1 MKTSQILPRPDRPAL
16 RRALESAGLLVFKAS
31 EEGGDRE
38 RLREFW
44 AALIL
49 CDLPMPRMT
58 GLEAFR
64 RLPGAGD
71 DPLEAVIVTQGR
83 IPETTTVVRLGAI
96 DVLVRPLKPEAVRA
110 AVQEV
115 LRPDAASRPGP
126 ARPRILVVV
135 EPLMLEYIRAKR
147 AIDCREF
154 EDAERLLR
162 RAIALDPDSAVA
174 HNLMG
179 VLLQR
184 LGKQHASYHSFKAA
198 VRADPNYEPAL
209 ENLRRQCNRL
219 GRDFPGSSGRAADFL
234 KRHRAGRCDDLLR
247 ILLGHGLPPVAPR
260 PPVTR

>member
-1 MKTSQILPRPDRPAL
+1 MMIPQIPPRPDHLAM
-16 RRALESAGLLVFKAS
+16 RRVLESAGFLVFEAS

-38 RLREFW
+38 RLRKFW

-64 RLPGAGD
+64 RPRGAGD
-71 DPLEAVIVTQGR
+71 DPPEAIIVTQGR
-83 IPETTTVVRLGAI
+83 VPETTTVVRLGAI
-96 DVLVRPLKPEAVRA
+96 DVLVRPLEPEAVRA

-115 LRPDAASRPGP
+115 LRPDGASRPGP

-154 EDAERLLR
+154 EDAERRLR
-162 RAIALDPDSAVA
+162 RAIALVPDSAVA

-179 VLLQR
+179 VLHQR
-184 LGKQHASYHSFKAA
+184 LGEQHASYQSFKAA
-198 VRADPNYEPAL
+198 LRADPNYESAR
-209 ENLRRQCNRL
+209 ENLRRQGKRL
-219 GRDFPGSSGRAADFL
+219 GADFPRSSGRAADVL
-234 KRHRAGRCDDLLR
+234 KRHLAGRGGDLRR
-247 ILLGHGLPPVAPR
+247 ILLGGGLPPVAPG